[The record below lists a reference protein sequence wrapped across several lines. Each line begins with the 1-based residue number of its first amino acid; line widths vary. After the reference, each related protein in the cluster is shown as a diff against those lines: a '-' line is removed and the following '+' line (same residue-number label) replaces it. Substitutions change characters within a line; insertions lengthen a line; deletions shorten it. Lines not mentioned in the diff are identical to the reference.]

1 MKSGSLSPS
10 TCEGSTPLLNLSIDK
25 NSYKKNNKNTNYE
38 GEEEDDARVLIFLL
52 FEEGG
57 IYLMLWGVS
66 TLGGLR
72 KSWLGV
78 IGLYIFGVFGGVLV
92 FLY

>member
-66 TLGGLR
+66 IRSLSLSSKRVGTR
-72 KSWLGV
+72 K
-78 IGLYIFGVFGGVLV
+78 IYILV
-92 FLY
+92 